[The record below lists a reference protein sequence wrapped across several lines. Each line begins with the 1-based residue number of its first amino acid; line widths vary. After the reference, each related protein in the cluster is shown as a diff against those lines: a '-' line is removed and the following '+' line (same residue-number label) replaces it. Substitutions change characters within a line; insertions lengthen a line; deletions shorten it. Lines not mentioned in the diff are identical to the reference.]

1 MNLNELRN
9 EIDQIDDKIL
19 ELFAARMD
27 ISGAIAEFK
36 AKSNKP
42 VRDSER
48 ERQKLLDISEKAGS
62 ELSSYAV
69 ILYSLIMEL
78 SRSYQER
85 LLNPTSELKEK
96 ILSAIESTDS
106 LFTQQAVVACQGI
119 EGAYSQLAC
128 EKFFKLP
135 NIMYF
140 TSWDGVFSAIENGLC
155 RYGVLPLENST
166 AGTVNRIY
174 DLMTRYNFSIVRSV
188 RLKVDHNLLAKKGA
202 SISDIKE
209 IFSHEQALNQ
219 CAEFIKSLGSVKIT
233 VCENTAVAARMVSRS
248 DRSDVAAISSS
259 HCASIY
265 GLSNIASSIQDQ
277 DNNYTRF
284 ICISKKLEIYPGADR
299 TSIMMILP
307 HKPGSLY
314 RVLACF
320 YALGINLVKLESRP
334 LPSREFE
341 FMFYFDLETSIYS
354 NEYAELMCQLSALC
368 EEFKYLGSYS
378 EIM

>member
-1 MNLNELRN
+1 MDLIELRK
-9 EIDQIDDKIL
+9 QIDKIDDRIL
-19 ELFAARMD
+19 ELFSERMD
-27 ISGAIAEFK
+27 ISGRIAEVK
-36 AKSNKP
+36 AKSGIP

-48 ERQKLLDISEKAGS
+48 ERQKLLDVSDKSDE

-69 ILYSLIMEL
+69 MLFSLIMEQ

-96 ILSAIESTDS
+96 ILSAIEATDN

-140 TSWDGVFSAIENGLC
+140 TTWDGVFSAIENGLC

-174 DLMTRYNFSIVRSV
+174 DLMMRYNFSIVRSV
-188 RLKVDHNLLAKKGA
+188 RLKIDHNLLAKKGT
-202 SISDIKE
+202 SISDIRE
-209 IFSHEQALNQ
+209 IYSHEQALTQ
-219 CAEFIKSLGSVKIT
+219 CSDFIKKLGNVKIT
-233 VCENTAVAARMVSRS
+233 VCENTAVAARMVSQS

-259 HCASIY
+259 HCAGIY
-265 GLSNIASSIQDQ
+265 GLNNLASSIQDQ

-284 ICISKKLEIYPGADR
+284 ICISKNLEIYPGADR

-307 HKPGSLY
+307 HRPGSLY

-354 NEYAELMCQLSALC
+354 KEYAELMCRLSTLC

-378 EIM
+378 EII

>member
-1 MNLNELRN
+1 MDSSSRK
-9 EIDQIDDKIL
+9 QIDKIDDRIL
-19 ELFAARMD
+19 ELFSERMD
-27 ISGAIAEFK
+27 ISGRIAEVK
-36 AKSNKP
+36 AKSGIP

-48 ERQKLLDISEKAGS
+48 ERQKLLDVSDKSDE

-69 ILYSLIMEL
+69 MLFSLIMEL

-96 ILSAIESTDS
+96 ILSAIEATDN

-140 TSWDGVFSAIENGLC
+140 TTWDGVFSAIENGLC

-174 DLMTRYNFSIVRSV
+174 DLMMRYNFSIVRSV
-188 RLKVDHNLLAKKGA
+188 RLKIDHNLLAKKGT
-202 SISDIKE
+202 SISDIRE
-209 IFSHEQALNQ
+209 IYSHEQALTQ
-219 CAEFIKSLGSVKIT
+219 CSDFIKKLGNVKIT
-233 VCENTAVAARMVSRS
+233 VCENTAVAARMVSQS

-259 HCASIY
+259 HCAGIY
-265 GLSNIASSIQDQ
+265 GLNNLASSIQDQ

-284 ICISKKLEIYPGADR
+284 ICISKNLEIYPGADR

-307 HKPGSLY
+307 HRPGSLY

-341 FMFYFDLETSIYS
+341 FMFYLI
-354 NEYAELMCQLSALC
+354 
-368 EEFKYLGSYS
+368 
-378 EIM
+378 

>member
-1 MNLNELRN
+1 MNLDQLRN
-9 EIDQIDDKIL
+9 EIDLIDDKIL
-19 ELFAARMD
+19 ELFAARMG

-36 AKSNKP
+36 AKSNMP
-42 VRDSER
+42 VRDSHR

-62 ELSSYAV
+62 GLSSYAV

-85 LLNPTSELKEK
+85 LLNPSCELKEK
-96 ILSAIESTDS
+96 ILSAIEATDK

-140 TSWDGVFSAIENGLC
+140 TTWDGVFSAIENGLC

-174 DLMTRYNFSIVRSV
+174 DLMMRYNFSIVRSV
-188 RLKVDHNLLAKKGA
+188 RLKVDHNLLAKKGS
-202 SISDIKE
+202 SISE
-209 IFSHEQALNQ
+209 IREIYSHEQAFNQ
-219 CAEFIKSLGSVKIT
+219 CAEFIKTLGTIKIT
-233 VCENTAVAARMVSRS
+233 VCENTAVAARMVAQS
-248 DRSDVAAISSS
+248 DRNDVAAISSS
-259 HCASIY
+259 HCAAIY

-284 ICISKKLEIYPGADR
+284 ICISKKLEIYPGADK

-341 FMFYFDLETSIYS
+341 FMFYFDLETSVYS
-354 NEYAELMCQLSALC
+354 NEYAELMCRLSALC

-378 EIM
+378 EIV

>member
-1 MNLNELRN
+1 MDLIELRK
-9 EIDQIDDKIL
+9 QIDKIDDRIL
-19 ELFAARMD
+19 ELFSERMD
-27 ISGAIAEFK
+27 ISGRIAEVK
-36 AKSNKP
+36 AKSGIP

-48 ERQKLLDISEKAGS
+48 ERQKLLDVSDKSDE

-69 ILYSLIMEL
+69 MLFSLIMEL

-96 ILSAIESTDS
+96 ILSAIEATDN

-140 TSWDGVFSAIENGLC
+140 TTWDGVFSAIENGLC

-174 DLMTRYNFSIVRSV
+174 DLMMRYNFSIVRSV
-188 RLKVDHNLLAKKGA
+188 RLKIDHNLLAKKGT
-202 SISDIKE
+202 SISDIRE
-209 IFSHEQALNQ
+209 IYSHEQALTQ
-219 CAEFIKSLGSVKIT
+219 CSDFIKKLGNVKIT
-233 VCENTAVAARMVSRS
+233 VCENTAVAARMVSQS

-259 HCASIY
+259 HCAGIC
-265 GLSNIASSIQDQ
+265 GLNNLASSIQDQ

-284 ICISKKLEIYPGADR
+284 ICISKNLEIYPGADR

-307 HKPGSLY
+307 HRPGSLY

-354 NEYAELMCQLSALC
+354 KEYAELMCRLSTLC

-378 EIM
+378 EII

>member
-1 MNLNELRN
+1 MDLIELRK
-9 EIDQIDDKIL
+9 QIDKIDDRIL
-19 ELFAARMD
+19 ELFSERMD
-27 ISGAIAEFK
+27 ISGRIAEVK
-36 AKSNKP
+36 AKSGIP

-48 ERQKLLDISEKAGS
+48 ERQKLLDVSDKSDE

-69 ILYSLIMEL
+69 MLFSLIMEL

-96 ILSAIESTDS
+96 ILSAIEATDN

-140 TSWDGVFSAIENGLC
+140 TTWDGVFSAIENGLC

-174 DLMTRYNFSIVRSV
+174 DLMMRYNFSIVRSV
-188 RLKVDHNLLAKKGA
+188 RLKIDHNLLAKKGT
-202 SISDIKE
+202 SISDIRE
-209 IFSHEQALNQ
+209 IYSHEQALTQ
-219 CAEFIKSLGSVKIT
+219 CSDFIKKLGNVKIT
-233 VCENTAVAARMVSRS
+233 VCENTAVAARMVSQS

-259 HCASIY
+259 HCAGIY
-265 GLSNIASSIQDQ
+265 GLNNLASSIQDQ

-284 ICISKKLEIYPGADR
+284 ICISKNLEIYPGADR

-307 HKPGSLY
+307 HRPGSLY

-354 NEYAELMCQLSALC
+354 KEYAELMCRLSTLC

-378 EIM
+378 EII